1 MNSFASQKFLPK
13 KSLRYPP
20 EVIVLVTPN
29 VSKETRATLHP
40 ALCTRIIEVEPL
52 SFPENSI
59 QNKQVVS
66 SHVKSWGIQGS
77 LTKLHIFRL
86 DVYDTILYVDAD
98 CLVIKDVS
106 HLFDLGK
113 VYEESDTL
121 IAASPDIFPPD
132 KFNAGVMV
140 IRPSKSVF
148 ENMMA
153 QSSLL
158 TTYDGGDTG
167 YLNAYFPEWFTEMPP
182 MARLPFGYNAQ
193 RFLFHCTYDKQPNYW
208 DLAVSPDLYI
218 LHFSSSPKPWETKP
232 PVVEHSPRAQTFLD
246 EEEVK
251 SLEKVAKTSELEH
264 LWWKWYQRSKNY
276 VIESVKERQEEE
288 KCKKAALA
296 AAHKLVA
303 GATPKTAQE
312 AHKLVTSRY
321 RELRREGL
329 APKQAMEQARVGFGQ
344 SDIQEPSPS
353 SQVGAMFGLSGIM

>member
-1 MNSFASQKFLPK
+1 M
-13 KSLRYPP
+13 
-20 EVIVLVTPN
+20 VVLVTPN
-29 VSKETRATLHP
+29 VSKETRAALHP

-98 CLVIKDVS
+98 CLVIKEVS

-121 IAASPDIFPPD
+121 IAAAPDIFPPD

-140 IRPSKSVF
+140 VRPSKTVF

-158 TTYDGGDTG
+158 ITYDGGDTG

-182 MARLPFGYNAQ
+182 MARLQFGYNAQ
-193 RFLFHCTYDKQPNYW
+193 RFLYHCTYDKQPNYW
-208 DLAVSPDLYI
+208 DRAVSPDLHI

-232 PVVEHSPRAQTFLD
+232 PAVGHSPVAQKHLD
-246 EEEVK
+246 EEGVK
-251 SLEKVAKTSELEH
+251 TLEKVERTSELEH

-276 VIESVKERQEEE
+276 VIESEKERREEE
-288 KCKKAALA
+288 KCDKAALA
-296 AAHKLVA
+296 AARKRVA
-303 GATPKTAQE
+303 ASKPKTARE
-312 AHKLVTSRY
+312 VHNVVASRY
-321 RELRREGL
+321 KELRREGL
-329 APKQAMEQARVGFGQ
+329 APKVAMEQARVEFGP
-344 SDIQEPSPS
+344 SDAQEPSPS
-353 SQVGAMFGLSGIM
+353 SQVGTMFGLSGIM